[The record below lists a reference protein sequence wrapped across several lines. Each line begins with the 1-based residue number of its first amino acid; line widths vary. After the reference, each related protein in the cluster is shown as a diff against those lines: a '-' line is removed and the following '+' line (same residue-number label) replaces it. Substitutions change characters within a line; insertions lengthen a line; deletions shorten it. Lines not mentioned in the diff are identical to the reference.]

1 MTARGFGSRALAVAL
16 VASGVTAAVALAASS
31 VTAASPAPPHG
42 PVTIALPGD
51 AGFAFKPGAGVE
63 SAQRYCL
70 TCHSSA
76 YVSTQ
81 PVMTRAQWT
90 AEVAKMKAVYG
101 APIPDD
107 QAAPIVEYLTTTYGK
122 P

>member
-1 MTARGFGSRALAVAL
+1 MTKHALIALACAAAL
-16 VASGVTAAVALAASS
+16 GAAAVAA
-31 VTAASPAPPHG
+31 TKPAPPKG
-42 PVTIALPGD
+42 TASISLPGD
-51 AGFAFKPGAGVE
+51 AGQTFKPGPGAAVVM
-63 SAQRYCL
+63 ANCL

-81 PVMTRAQWT
+81 PKLTRAQWSG
-90 AEVAKMKAVYG
+90 EVTKMKAVYA

-107 QAAPIVEYLTTTYGK
+107 QVPAIVDYLTANYGT

>member
-1 MTARGFGSRALAVAL
+1 MKRTFVFVLLL
-16 VASGVTAAVALAASS
+16 VAAVSAGAIAANSAPPSGVS
-31 VTAASPAPPHG
+31 
-42 PVTIALPGD
+42 TIALPGD
-51 AGFAFKPGAGVE
+51 EGMAFKPGAGVDA
-63 SAQRYCL
+63 AQRYCL

-81 PVMTRAQWT
+81 PVLSAAQWT
-90 AEVAKMKAVYG
+90 AEVKKMKNVYG

-107 QAAPIVEYLTTTYGK
+107 QVDVIAAYLTTQYGK

>member
-1 MTARGFGSRALAVAL
+1 MTKHALIGLTCAAL
-16 VASGVTAAVALAASS
+16 LGASALAATK
-31 VTAASPAPPHG
+31 VAPPKATA
-42 PVTIALPGD
+42 TISLPGD
-51 AGFAFKPGAGVE
+51 AGMTFKPGPGAG
-63 SAQRYCL
+63 AAMANCL

-81 PVMTRAQWT
+81 PQLTRAQWT
-90 AEVAKMKAVYG
+90 AEVTKMKTVYG

-107 QAAPIVEYLTTTYGK
+107 QVPAIVDYLVANYGK

>member
-1 MTARGFGSRALAVAL
+1 MTKRTTVLVVACVAAFGA
-16 VASGVTAAVALAASS
+16 TAFAAPK
-31 VTAASPAPPHG
+31 TAPPHG
-42 PVTIALPGD
+42 KATIALPGD
-51 AGFAFKPGAGVE
+51 AGMAFKPGPGVG
-63 SAQRYCL
+63 SAQANCL

-81 PVMTRAQWT
+81 PVLSKAQWT
-90 AEVAKMKAVYG
+90 AEVTKMKNVYG

-107 QAAPIVEYLTTTYGK
+107 AVPAIVDYLTTQYGK

>member
-1 MTARGFGSRALAVAL
+1 MTKSFVVLTLLALTGGIALA
-16 VASGVTAAVALAASS
+16 SG
-31 VTAASPAPPHG
+31 PPPPQG
-42 PVTIALPGD
+42 TVSISLPGD
-51 AGFAFKPGAGVE
+51 AGFAFKPGPGVE
-63 SAQRYCL
+63 AAQRYCL

-81 PVMTRAQWT
+81 PALTNAQWT
-90 AEVAKMKAVYG
+90 AEVTKMRGVYG

-107 QAAPIVEYLTTTYGK
+107 QIAPIASYLTATYGK

>member
-1 MTARGFGSRALAVAL
+1 MTKHTLIPLALACVAVL
-16 VASGVTAAVALAASS
+16 GASALAAGK
-31 VTAASPAPPHG
+31 PAPPKG
-42 PVTIALPGD
+42 TATISLPGD
-51 AGFAFKPGAGVE
+51 AGMAFKPGPGAGPVM
-63 SAQRYCL
+63 ANCL

-81 PVMTRAQWT
+81 PVLSKAQWT
-90 AEVAKMKAVYG
+90 AEVTKMKAVYG

-107 QAAPIVEYLTTTYGK
+107 QIPAIVDYLTANYGK

>member
-1 MTARGFGSRALAVAL
+1 MRKLFIF
-16 VASGVTAAVALAASS
+16 VALAGLAGGSAIAAGPPPPKES
-31 VTAASPAPPHG
+31 VTIS
-42 PVTIALPGD
+42 LPGD
-51 AGFAFKPGAGVE
+51 AGFSFKPGPGAE
-63 SAQRYCL
+63 AAQRYCL

-81 PVMTRAQWT
+81 PALTKGQWT
-90 AEVAKMKAVYG
+90 AEVTKMRTVYG

-107 QAAPIVEYLTTTYGK
+107 QVAPIVEYLTTEYGK